1 MSGQES
7 NKSTPSIDITKIET
21 PDWPYDK
28 IYYVDKTLLIKK
40 LFEVD
45 HVFITAPPWFGKS
58 RNMEM
63 VRRFVE
69 IEVDKDGKAIE
80 LDVDEDKR
88 LSGDDF
94 KEVLNELRYAINLVF
109 KKHAYLQE
117 SSLWSSKG
125 FDKETFI
132 KYFDTEK
139 SKLLTVE
146 EIESALQLLSKYL
159 YNYYGKAVYVF
170 IEHLDKPLNSLVY
183 KKRMASKDKRDAIT
197 LLQRVFKKL
206 LKGNECVERSL
217 LNACYQFGG
226 LLLQSADNVHH
237 YAFMQGHI
245 FSEFYG
251 LEEAEVMDL
260 LKKLQ
265 RFEEFNEIK
274 ERYNGYKTTLRDGR
288 HIQIYSPWHIVRHL
302 QSEQLG
308 WGYISRPIVDRID
321 HYKIRP
327 KIAQLKS
334 GKCVTIKYV
343 KNYGVYDIK
352 ILSEFSCY
360 NEINDN
366 VVDLFIQFL
375 YEDGILC
382 LTDFGDDY
390 LTLAIPNKA
399 VHGLIDNILYFI
411 NLEKKYCDPHPFL
424 IKKFIESLE
433 NVGRLCEENRVRDL
447 ADSIH
452 VLFRNLIR
460 KTNIPKNEYE
470 LSASLYIHMLQKF
483 ITVGAKR
490 LTLIGTR
497 CDTLL
502 VIAYL
507 NAAFMFEFNL
517 INKKSNYTHRQ
528 IIDKRYDTLT
538 EEALLKKKFSK
549 HVWSLS
555 IENRIYLGI
564 HMDRDCKVSIT
575 YSLNNK
581 DPNIVVSSGTLNEY

>member
-7 NKSTPSIDITKIET
+7 NKSIPTIDITKIET

-45 HVFITAPPWFGKS
+45 HVFITAPPWF
-58 RNMEM
+58 
-63 VRRFVE
+63 V
-69 IEVDKDGKAIE
+69 
-80 LDVDEDKR
+80 
-88 LSGDDF
+88 SGDDF

-159 YNYYGKAVYVF
+159 YNYY
-170 IEHLDKPLNSLVY
+170 
-183 KKRMASKDKRDAIT
+183 
-197 LLQRVFKKL
+197 
-206 LKGNECVERSL
+206 GNECVERSL